1 MQLQCWRTWKAKP
14 RLKIFLTRKGGEK
27 ENMGIRDYFKRS
39 AEQQTKSN
47 KVGYFMK
54 NDIENV
60 LVSGYTKLSDS
71 PEVVTAINTIADL
84 VSNMTIQLMK
94 NGDRGDTRVKNEISR
109 LVDISPNA
117 YQTRKSFIFWIVKS
131 MMLNGNAV
139 VMPITRNGEIKELK
153 PLSSNKISFYH
164 DLEDEFDYVIKYKN
178 KDYAPEDLLHFVLNP
193 DENLPFM
200 GTSYKVNLNDVTHN
214 LKQASAT
221 KRSFMSSEYMPS
233 LVMMVDSDA
242 DLDEDEREKFEEK
255 YLKRKDKNKP
265 LLLPDGLV
273 KIETIKPLTLEDLA
287 IHESVKVDKET
298 VASILGI
305 PSFVL
310 GVGAYSKDE
319 WNNFINT
326 KIMSIAQII
335 QQTLNKLVVEPNMYF
350 TFNPR
355 SLYNYSLIE
364 QVNAI
369 TSLVKV
375 NTLRRNEGRNWLGLA
390 PDEEMDDLIVLENYL
405 LQQDLS
411 KQGKLNNDINDEKGG
426 E

>member
-1 MQLQCWRTWKAKP
+1 
-14 RLKIFLTRKGGEK
+14 
-27 ENMGIRDYFKRS
+27 MGILNYFKRS
-39 AEQQTKSN
+39 EEPQPTATSN
-47 KVGYFMK
+47 TVGYFMK
-54 NDIENV
+54 SDIESAIV
-60 LVSGYTKLSDS
+60 GGYTKLSDS
-71 PEVVTAINTIADL
+71 PEVTTAINTIADL

-94 NGDRGDTRVKNEISR
+94 NSEKGDTRVKNELSR
-109 LVDISPNA
+109 LVDIAPNA

-131 MMLNGNAV
+131 MMLNGDAV
-139 VMPITRNGEIKELK
+139 VMPLTRNGAIKELR
-153 PLSSNKISFYH
+153 PLPNNKIRFYY
-164 DLEDEFDYVIKYKN
+164 DADDEFDYIIKYKN

-193 DENLPFM
+193 DENLSFM
-200 GTSYKVNLNDVTHN
+200 GTSYRVNLSDVTHN
-214 LKQASAT
+214 LRQASAT

-273 KIETIKPLTLEDLA
+273 RFETIKPLTLEDLA

-310 GVGAYSKDE
+310 GVGTYSKDE

-335 QQTLNKLVVEPNMYF
+335 QQTLNKLIVDDDMYF

-355 SLYNYSLIE
+355 SLYNYSLVE

-369 TSLVKV
+369 TALVKV

-390 PDEEMDDLIVLENYL
+390 PDSEMDDLIVLENYL

-411 KQGKLNNDINDEKGG
+411 KQGKLNNDINIEIDDEKGG

>member
-1 MQLQCWRTWKAKP
+1 
-14 RLKIFLTRKGGEK
+14 
-27 ENMGIRDYFKRS
+27 MGIRDYFKRS
-39 AEQQTKSN
+39 TQEQQASN
-47 KVGYFMK
+47 KIGYFMSS
-54 NDIENV
+54 DTENI

-71 PEVVTAINTIADL
+71 PEVVTAVNTIADL

-94 NGDRGDTRVKNEISR
+94 NGDKGDTRVKNELSR
-109 LVDISPNA
+109 LVDIAPNA

-131 MMLNGNAV
+131 MMINGDAV
-139 VMPITRNGEIKELK
+139 VMPLTRGGKAVELR
-153 PLSSNKISFYH
+153 PLADNKIQILDDAQNDFNYYITYNSKIY
-164 DLEDEFDYVIKYKN
+164 EPNE
-178 KDYAPEDLLHFVLNP
+178 LLHFVLNP
-193 DENLPFM
+193 DDSKPYK
-200 GTSYKVNLNDVTHN
+200 GSSYRVSLNDVTHN
-214 LKQASAT
+214 LRQASAT

-273 KIETIKPLTLEDLA
+273 KFETIKPLTLEDLA

-310 GVGAYSKDE
+310 GVGSYSKDE

-326 KIMSIAQII
+326 KVMSIAQII
-335 QQTLNKLVVEPNMYF
+335 QQTLNRLIVDDDMYF

-355 SLYNYSLIE
+355 SLYNYSLVE

-369 TSLVKV
+369 TALVKV

-390 PDEEMDDLIVLENYL
+390 PDSEMDDLIVLENYL

-411 KQGKLNNDINDEKGG
+411 KQGKLNNDINYDETKGG
-426 E
+426 D

>member
-1 MQLQCWRTWKAKP
+1 
-14 RLKIFLTRKGGEK
+14 
-27 ENMGIRDYFKRS
+27 MGIRDYFKRS
-39 AEQQTKSN
+39 TQTETQTSSKI
-47 KVGYFMK
+47 GYFMS
-54 NDIENV
+54 NDTENI

-94 NGDRGDTRVKNEISR
+94 NGDKGDTRVKNELSR

-131 MMLNGNAV
+131 MMINGDAV
-139 VMPITRNGEIKELK
+139 VMPLTRNGEVKELR
-153 PLSSNKISFYH
+153 PLPASKIRFYH
-164 DLEDEFDYVIKYKN
+164 DTENEFNYAIRYKN
-178 KDYAPEDLLHFVLNP
+178 KDYAPQDLLHFVLNP
-193 DENLPFM
+193 GENLSFM

-242 DLDEDEREKFEEK
+242 DLDEDERAKFEEK
-255 YLKRKDKNKP
+255 YLKRKGKNKP

-273 KIETIKPLTLEDLA
+273 KFETIKPLTLEDLA

-310 GVGAYSKDE
+310 GVGTYSKDE

-335 QQTLNKLVVEPNMYF
+335 QQTLNKLIVEPDMYF

-355 SLYNYSLIE
+355 SLYNYSLVE

-369 TSLVKV
+369 TALVKV

-390 PDEEMDDLIVLENYL
+390 PDSEMDDLIVLENYL

-411 KQGKLNNDINDEKGG
+411 KQGKLNNDINIEIDDEKGG

>member
-1 MQLQCWRTWKAKP
+1 
-14 RLKIFLTRKGGEK
+14 
-27 ENMGIRDYFKRS
+27 MGIRDYFKRS
-39 AEQQTKSN
+39 TEQQPTATSN
-47 KVGYFMK
+47 TVGYFMK
-54 NDIENV
+54 SDIESAIV
-60 LVSGYTKLSDS
+60 GGYTKLSDS
-71 PEVVTAINTIADL
+71 PEVTTAINTIADL

-94 NGDRGDTRVKNEISR
+94 NEDKGDTRVKNEISR
-109 LVDISPNA
+109 LVDIAPNA

-131 MMLNGNAV
+131 MMLNGDAV
-139 VMPITRNGEIKELK
+139 VMPITRNGAIKELR
-153 PLSSNKISFYH
+153 PLPNNKIRFYH
-164 DLEDEFDYVIKYKN
+164 DIEDEFDYVIKYKN

-193 DENLPFM
+193 DENLAFM

-273 KIETIKPLTLEDLA
+273 RFETIKPLTLEDLA

-310 GVGAYSKDE
+310 GVGTYSKDE

-335 QQTLNKLVVEPNMYF
+335 QQTLNRLIVDDDMYF

-355 SLYNYSLIE
+355 SLYNYSLVE

-369 TSLVKV
+369 TALVKV

-411 KQGKLNNDINDEKGG
+411 KQGKLTNSINNDEKGG
-426 E
+426 ENE

>member
-1 MQLQCWRTWKAKP
+1 
-14 RLKIFLTRKGGEK
+14 
-27 ENMGIRDYFKRS
+27 MGILNYFKRS
-39 AEQQTKSN
+39 EEPQPTATSN
-47 KVGYFMK
+47 TVGYFMK
-54 NDIENV
+54 SDIESAIV
-60 LVSGYTKLSDS
+60 GGYTKLSDS
-71 PEVVTAINTIADL
+71 PEVTTAINTIADL

-94 NGDRGDTRVKNEISR
+94 NEDKGDTRVKNELSR
-109 LVDISPNA
+109 LVDIAPNA

-131 MMLNGNAV
+131 MMLNGDAV
-139 VMPITRNGEIKELK
+139 VMPITRNGAIKELR
-153 PLSSNKISFYH
+153 PLPNNKIRFYY
-164 DLEDEFDYVIKYKN
+164 DADDEFDYVIKYKN

-193 DENLPFM
+193 DENLSFM
-200 GTSYKVNLNDVTHN
+200 GTSYRVNLSDVTHN
-214 LKQASAT
+214 LRQASAT

-273 KIETIKPLTLEDLA
+273 KFETIKPLTLEDLA
-287 IHESVKVDKET
+287 IHESVRVDKET

-310 GVGAYSKDE
+310 GVGTYSKDE

-335 QQTLNKLVVEPNMYF
+335 QQTLNRLIVDDDMYF

-355 SLYNYSLIE
+355 SLYNYSLVE

-369 TSLVKV
+369 TALVKV

-411 KQGKLNNDINDEKGG
+411 KQGKLTNSIIDDDEKGG

>member
-1 MQLQCWRTWKAKP
+1 
-14 RLKIFLTRKGGEK
+14 
-27 ENMGIRDYFKRS
+27 MGIRDYFKRS
-39 AEQQTKSN
+39 TQPQPTATSN
-47 KVGYFMK
+47 TVGYFMK
-54 NDIENV
+54 SDIESAIV
-60 LVSGYTKLSDS
+60 GGYTKLSDS
-71 PEVVTAINTIADL
+71 PEVTTAVNTIADL

-94 NGDRGDTRVKNEISR
+94 NSEKGDTRVKNELSR
-109 LVDISPNA
+109 LVDIAPNA
-117 YQTRKSFIFWIVKS
+117 YQTRKSFIFWVVKS
-131 MMLNGNAV
+131 MMLNGDAV
-139 VMPITRNGEIKELK
+139 VMPLTRSGAIKELR
-153 PLSSNKISFYH
+153 PLPNNKIRFYY
-164 DLEDEFDYVIKYKN
+164 DADDEFDYVIKYKN

-193 DENLPFM
+193 DENLSFM
-200 GTSYKVNLNDVTHN
+200 GTSYRVNLSDVTHN
-214 LKQASAT
+214 LRQASAT

-273 KIETIKPLTLEDLA
+273 KFETIKPLTLEDLA

-310 GVGAYSKDE
+310 GVGTYSKDE

-335 QQTLNKLVVEPNMYF
+335 QQTLNKLIVEPDMYF

-355 SLYNYSLIE
+355 SLYNYSLVE

-369 TSLVKV
+369 TALVKV

-390 PDEEMDDLIVLENYL
+390 PDSEMDDLIVLENYL

-411 KQGKLNNDINDEKGG
+411 KQGKLNNDVNDDEKGG

>member
-1 MQLQCWRTWKAKP
+1 
-14 RLKIFLTRKGGEK
+14 
-27 ENMGIRDYFKRS
+27 MGIRDYFKRS
-39 AEQQTKSN
+39 AEPQPTATSN
-47 KVGYFMK
+47 TVGYFMK
-54 NDIENV
+54 SDIESAIV
-60 LVSGYTKLSDS
+60 GGYTKLSDS
-71 PEVVTAINTIADL
+71 PEVTTAINTVADL

-94 NGDRGDTRVKNEISR
+94 NSEKGDTRVKNELSR
-109 LVDISPNA
+109 LVDIAPNS

-131 MMLNGNAV
+131 MLLNGDAV
-139 VMPITRNGEIKELK
+139 VMPLTRSGAIKELR
-153 PLSSNKISFYH
+153 PLPNNKIRFYY
-164 DLEDEFDYVIKYKN
+164 DADDEFDYVIKYKN

-193 DENLPFM
+193 DENLSFM
-200 GTSYKVNLNDVTHN
+200 GTSYRVNLSDVTHN
-214 LKQASAT
+214 LRQASAT

-273 KIETIKPLTLEDLA
+273 RFETIKPLTLEDLA

-310 GVGAYSKDE
+310 GVGTYSKDE

-335 QQTLNKLVVEPNMYF
+335 QQTLNRLIVETDMYF

-355 SLYNYSLIE
+355 SLYNYSLVE

-369 TSLVKV
+369 TALVKV
-375 NTLRRNEGRNWLGLA
+375 NTLRRNEGRNWLGLP
-390 PDEEMDDLIVLENYL
+390 PDSEMDDLIVLENYL

-411 KQGKLNNDINDEKGG
+411 KQGKLNNDVNVETKGG

>member
-1 MQLQCWRTWKAKP
+1 
-14 RLKIFLTRKGGEK
+14 
-27 ENMGIRDYFKRS
+27 MGIRDYFKRS
-39 AEQQTKSN
+39 QEQPTKSN
-47 KVGYFMK
+47 KVGYYMK
-54 NDIENV
+54 NDYENV
-60 LVSGYTKLSDS
+60 LVGGYTRLSDS
-71 PEVVTAINTIADL
+71 PEVVTAINTVADL

-94 NGDRGDTRVKNEISR
+94 NSEKGDTRVKNELSR
-109 LVDISPNA
+109 LVDIAPNA

-131 MMLNGNAV
+131 MMINGDAV
-139 VMPITRNGEIKELK
+139 VMPITRNGAIKELR
-153 PLSSNKISFYH
+153 PLPNNKIRFYY
-164 DLEDEFDYVIKYKN
+164 DAENEFDYVIKYKN

-193 DENLPFM
+193 DENLSFI
-200 GTSYKVNLNDVTHN
+200 GTSYRVNLNDVTHN
-214 LKQASAT
+214 LRQASAT

-233 LVMMVDSDA
+233 LVIMVDSDA
-242 DLDEDEREKFEEK
+242 GLDEDEREKFEKK
-255 YLKRKDKNKP
+255 YLKRKNKNEP
-265 LLLPDGLV
+265 LLLPNGLA
-273 KIETIKPLTLEDLA
+273 KLETIKPLTLEDLA
-287 IHESVKVDKET
+287 IHESVKIDKET

-335 QQTLNKLVVEPNMYF
+335 QQTLNRLIVDDDMYF

-364 QVNAI
+364 QVDAI

-411 KQGKLNNDINDEKGG
+411 KQGKLTNSINDEKGG
-426 E
+426 ENE

>member
-1 MQLQCWRTWKAKP
+1 
-14 RLKIFLTRKGGEK
+14 
-27 ENMGIRDYFKRS
+27 MGIRDYFKRS
-39 AEQQTKSN
+39 TQEQQPTSTSN
-47 KVGYFMK
+47 KIGYFMSS
-54 NDIENV
+54 DTENI

-71 PEVVTAINTIADL
+71 PEVVTAINTVADL
-84 VSNMTIQLMK
+84 VSNMSIQLMK
-94 NGDRGDTRVKNEISR
+94 NSEKGDTRVKNELSR
-109 LVDISPNA
+109 LVDIAPNA

-131 MMLNGNAV
+131 MMINGDAV
-139 VMPITRNGEIKELK
+139 VMPLTRNGEVKELR
-153 PLSSNKISFYH
+153 PLPASKIRFYH
-164 DLEDEFDYVIKYKN
+164 DAEDEFDYVIKYKN
-178 KDYAPEDLLHFVLNP
+178 KDYAPQDLLHFVLNP
-193 DENLPFM
+193 DENLSFM
-200 GTSYKVNLNDVTHN
+200 GTSYRVNLNDVTHN
-214 LKQASAT
+214 LRQASAT

-273 KIETIKPLTLEDLA
+273 KFETIKPLTLEDLA
-287 IHESVKVDKET
+287 IHESVRVDKET

-310 GVGAYSKDE
+310 GVGTYSKDE

-335 QQTLNKLVVEPNMYF
+335 QQTLNKLIVEPDMYF

-355 SLYNYSLIE
+355 SLYNYSLVE

-369 TSLVKV
+369 TALVKV

-411 KQGKLNNDINDEKGG
+411 KQGKLNNDINDEMKGG
-426 E
+426 EL

>member
-1 MQLQCWRTWKAKP
+1 
-14 RLKIFLTRKGGEK
+14 
-27 ENMGIRDYFKRS
+27 MGILNYFKRS
-39 AEQQTKSN
+39 TQEQQPSN
-47 KVGYFMK
+47 KIGYFMSS
-54 NDIENV
+54 DTENI

-94 NGDRGDTRVKNEISR
+94 NSEKGDTRVKNELSR
-109 LVDISPNA
+109 LVDIAPNA

-131 MMLNGNAV
+131 MMINGDAV
-139 VMPITRNGEIKELK
+139 VMPITRSGAIKELR
-153 PLSSNKISFYH
+153 PLPNNKIRFYY
-164 DLEDEFDYVIKYKN
+164 DADDEFDYVIKYKN

-193 DENLPFM
+193 DENLSFM
-200 GTSYKVNLNDVTHN
+200 GTSYRVNLSDVTHN
-214 LKQASAT
+214 LRQASAT

-273 KIETIKPLTLEDLA
+273 RFETIKPLTLEDLA

-310 GVGAYSKDE
+310 GVGSYSKDE

-335 QQTLNKLVVEPNMYF
+335 QQTLNRLIVEPDMYF

-355 SLYNYSLIE
+355 SLYNYSLVE

-369 TSLVKV
+369 TALVKV

-390 PDEEMDDLIVLENYL
+390 PDSEMDDLIVLENYL

-411 KQGKLNNDINDEKGG
+411 KQGKLNNDINYDEKGG

>member
-1 MQLQCWRTWKAKP
+1 
-14 RLKIFLTRKGGEK
+14 
-27 ENMGIRDYFKRS
+27 MGIRDYFKRS
-39 AEQQTKSN
+39 TEPQPTATSN
-47 KVGYFMK
+47 TVGYFMK
-54 NDIENV
+54 SDIESAIV
-60 LVSGYTKLSDS
+60 GGYTKLSDS
-71 PEVVTAINTIADL
+71 PEVTTAINTIADL

-94 NGDRGDTRVKNEISR
+94 NSEKGDTRVKNELSR
-109 LVDISPNA
+109 LVDIAPNA

-131 MMLNGNAV
+131 MMLNGDAV
-139 VMPITRNGEIKELK
+139 VMPLTRNGAIKELR
-153 PLSSNKISFYH
+153 PLPNNKIRFYY
-164 DLEDEFDYVIKYKN
+164 DADDEFDYIIKYKN

-193 DENLPFM
+193 DENLSFM
-200 GTSYKVNLNDVTHN
+200 GTSYRVNLSDVTHN
-214 LKQASAT
+214 LRQASAT

-273 KIETIKPLTLEDLA
+273 RFETIKPLTLEDLA

-310 GVGAYSKDE
+310 GVGTYSKDE

-335 QQTLNKLVVEPNMYF
+335 QQTLNKLIVDDDMYF

-355 SLYNYSLIE
+355 SLYNYSLVE

-369 TSLVKV
+369 TALVKV

-390 PDEEMDDLIVLENYL
+390 PDSEMDDLIVLENYL

-411 KQGKLNNDINDEKGG
+411 KQGKLNNDINIEIDDEKGG

>member
-1 MQLQCWRTWKAKP
+1 
-14 RLKIFLTRKGGEK
+14 
-27 ENMGIRDYFKRS
+27 MGIRDYFKRS
-39 AEQQTKSN
+39 TEQQPTATSN
-47 KVGYFMK
+47 KIGYFMSS
-54 NDIENV
+54 DAENI

-109 LVDISPNA
+109 LVDIAPNA

-139 VMPITRNGEIKELK
+139 VMPLTRNGEVKELK
-153 PLSSNKISFYH
+153 PLSSNKIRFYH
-164 DLEDEFDYVIKYKN
+164 DAEDEFDYVIKYKN
-178 KDYAPEDLLHFVLNP
+178 KDYAPQDLLHFVLNP
-193 DENLPFM
+193 DENLAFM

-242 DLDEDEREKFEEK
+242 DLDEDERAKFEEK

-273 KIETIKPLTLEDLA
+273 KFETIKPLTLEDLA

-310 GVGAYSKDE
+310 GVGTYSKDE

-335 QQTLNKLVVEPNMYF
+335 QQTLNKLIVEPDMYF

-355 SLYNYSLIE
+355 SLYNYSLVE

-369 TSLVKV
+369 TALVKV

-390 PDEEMDDLIVLENYL
+390 PDSEMDDLIVLENYL

-426 E
+426 EL

>member
-1 MQLQCWRTWKAKP
+1 
-14 RLKIFLTRKGGEK
+14 
-27 ENMGIRDYFKRS
+27 MGIKDIFKRS
-39 AEQQTKSN
+39 NEPNSN
-47 KVGYFMK
+47 NKMGYFMSEDAK
-54 NDIENV
+54 SL
-60 LVSGYTKLSDS
+60 LVGGYTRLSDS
-71 PEVVTAINTIADL
+71 PEVLTAINTIADL
-84 VSNMTIQLMK
+84 VSNMTIQLME
-94 NGDRGDTRVKNEISR
+94 NGDKGDTRVKNDLSR
-109 LVDISPNA
+109 LVDIKPNA

-131 MMLNGNAV
+131 MMLTGNAV
-139 VMPITRNGEIKELK
+139 VMPITRNGMTIELR
-153 PLSSNKISFYH
+153 PLADNKIRFFY
-164 DLEDEFDYVIKYKN
+164 DNENEFDYVIKYKE
-178 KDYAPEDLLHFVLNP
+178 KDYAPDSLLHFVLNP
-193 DENLPFM
+193 KDDLPFM
-200 GTSYKVNLNDVTHN
+200 GSSYRVSLSDVTHN
-214 LKQASAT
+214 LRQASAT

-233 LVMMVDSDA
+233 LVMLIDSDA

-273 KIETIKPLTLEDLA
+273 KFETIKPLTLEDLA
-287 IHESVKVDKET
+287 IHESIKVDKQT

-305 PSFVL
+305 PAFVL
-310 GVGAYSKDE
+310 GVGDYSKDE

-335 QQTLNKLVVEPNMYF
+335 QQTLNTLIVDDNQYF
-350 TFNPR
+350 NFNPR
-355 SLYNYSLIE
+355 SLYNYSLVE

-390 PDEEMDDLIVLENYL
+390 PDSEMDDLIVLENYL

-411 KQGKLNNDINDEKGG
+411 KQGKLNKDINDNDIDNENEKGD

>member
-1 MQLQCWRTWKAKP
+1 
-14 RLKIFLTRKGGEK
+14 
-27 ENMGIRDYFKRS
+27 MGILNYFKRS
-39 AEQQTKSN
+39 TEQQPTATSN
-47 KVGYFMK
+47 TVGYFMK
-54 NDIENV
+54 SDIESAIV
-60 LVSGYTKLSDS
+60 GGYTRLSDS
-71 PEVVTAINTIADL
+71 PEVTTAVNTIADL

-94 NGDRGDTRVKNEISR
+94 NSEKGDARVKNELSR
-109 LVDISPNA
+109 LVDIAPNA

-131 MMLNGNAV
+131 MMLNGDAV
-139 VMPITRNGEIKELK
+139 VMPLTRNGAIKELR
-153 PLSSNKISFYH
+153 PLPNNKIRFYY
-164 DLEDEFDYVIKYKN
+164 DADDEFDYVIKYKN

-193 DENLPFM
+193 DENLSFM
-200 GTSYKVNLNDVTHN
+200 GTSYRVNLSDITHN
-214 LKQASAT
+214 LRQASAT

-273 KIETIKPLTLEDLA
+273 KFETIKPLTLEDLA

-310 GVGAYSKDE
+310 GVGTYSKDE

-335 QQTLNKLVVEPNMYF
+335 QQTLNRLIVDDDMYF

-355 SLYNYSLIE
+355 SLYNYSLVE

-369 TSLVKV
+369 TALVKV

-411 KQGKLNNDINDEKGG
+411 KQGKLTNSIIDDEKGG

>member
-1 MQLQCWRTWKAKP
+1 
-14 RLKIFLTRKGGEK
+14 
-27 ENMGIRDYFKRS
+27 MGILNYFKRS
-39 AEQQTKSN
+39 TEPQPTATSN
-47 KVGYFMK
+47 TVGYFMK
-54 NDIENV
+54 SDIESAIV
-60 LVSGYTKLSDS
+60 GGYTKLSDS
-71 PEVVTAINTIADL
+71 PEVTTAINTVADL

-94 NGDRGDTRVKNEISR
+94 NSEKGDTRVKNELSR
-109 LVDISPNA
+109 LVDIAPNA

-131 MMLNGNAV
+131 MMLNGDAV
-139 VMPITRNGEIKELK
+139 VMPITRSDAIKELR
-153 PLSSNKISFYH
+153 PLPASKIRFYY
-164 DLEDEFDYVIKYKN
+164 DADDEFDYVIKYKN
-178 KDYAPEDLLHFVLNP
+178 KDYAPQDLLHFVLNP
-193 DENLPFM
+193 DENLSFM
-200 GTSYKVNLNDVTHN
+200 GTSYRVNLSDVTHN
-214 LKQASAT
+214 LRQASAT

-233 LVMMVDSDA
+233 LIMMVDSDA

-273 KIETIKPLTLEDLA
+273 RFETIKPLTLEDLA

-310 GVGAYSKDE
+310 GVGTYSKDE

-335 QQTLNKLVVEPNMYF
+335 QQTLNKLIVETDMYF

-355 SLYNYSLIE
+355 SLYNYSLVE

-369 TSLVKV
+369 TALVKV

-390 PDEEMDDLIVLENYL
+390 PDSEMDDLIVLENYL

-411 KQGKLNNDINDEKGG
+411 KQGKLNNDVEIDDEKGG

>member
-1 MQLQCWRTWKAKP
+1 
-14 RLKIFLTRKGGEK
+14 
-27 ENMGIRDYFKRS
+27 MGIRDYFKRS
-39 AEQQTKSN
+39 TEPQPTATSN
-47 KVGYFMK
+47 TVGYFMK
-54 NDIENV
+54 SDIESAIV
-60 LVSGYTKLSDS
+60 GGYTKLSDS
-71 PEVVTAINTIADL
+71 PEVTTAINTVADL

-94 NGDRGDTRVKNEISR
+94 NSEKGDTRVKNELSR
-109 LVDISPNA
+109 LVDIAPNA

-131 MMLNGNAV
+131 MMLNGDAV
-139 VMPITRNGEIKELK
+139 VMPITRSGAIKELR
-153 PLSSNKISFYH
+153 PLPASKIRFYY
-164 DLEDEFDYVIKYKN
+164 DADDEFNYAIRYKN
-178 KDYAPEDLLHFVLNP
+178 KNYTPEDLLHFVLNP
-193 DENLPFM
+193 DENLAFM

-273 KIETIKPLTLEDLA
+273 KFETIKPLTLEDLA

-310 GVGAYSKDE
+310 GVGTYSKDE

-335 QQTLNKLVVEPNMYF
+335 QQTLNKLIVEPDMYF

-355 SLYNYSLIE
+355 SLYNYSLVE

-369 TSLVKV
+369 TALVKV

-390 PDEEMDDLIVLENYL
+390 PDSEMDDLIVLENYL

-411 KQGKLNNDINDEKGG
+411 KQGKLNNDVEIDDEKGG

>member
-1 MQLQCWRTWKAKP
+1 
-14 RLKIFLTRKGGEK
+14 
-27 ENMGIRDYFKRS
+27 MGIRDYFKRS
-39 AEQQTKSN
+39 TEQQPTATSN
-47 KVGYFMK
+47 TVGYFMK
-54 NDIENV
+54 SDIESAIV
-60 LVSGYTKLSDS
+60 GGYTKLSDS
-71 PEVVTAINTIADL
+71 PEVTTAINTIADL

-94 NGDRGDTRVKNEISR
+94 NEDKGDTRVKNEISR
-109 LVDISPNA
+109 LVDIAPNA

-131 MMLNGNAV
+131 MILNGDAV
-139 VMPITRNGEIKELK
+139 VMPITRNGAIKELR
-153 PLSSNKISFYH
+153 PLPNNKIRFYH
-164 DLEDEFDYVIKYKN
+164 DIEDGFDYVIKYKN

-193 DENLPFM
+193 DENLSFM
-200 GTSYKVNLNDVTHN
+200 GTSYRVNLSDVTHN
-214 LKQASAT
+214 LRQASAT

-273 KIETIKPLTLEDLA
+273 KFETIKPLTLEDLA

-310 GVGAYSKDE
+310 GVGTYSKDE

-335 QQTLNKLVVEPNMYF
+335 QQTLNRLIVDDDMYF

-355 SLYNYSLIE
+355 SLYNYSLVE

-369 TSLVKV
+369 TALVKV

-411 KQGKLNNDINDEKGG
+411 KQGKLTNSIIDDDEKGG

>member
-1 MQLQCWRTWKAKP
+1 
-14 RLKIFLTRKGGEK
+14 
-27 ENMGIRDYFKRS
+27 MGIKDYFKRS
-39 AEQQTKSN
+39 TQEQQTSN
-47 KVGYFMK
+47 KIGYFMSS
-54 NDIENV
+54 DAENI
-60 LVSGYTKLSDS
+60 LVSGYTRLSDS
-71 PEVVTAINTIADL
+71 PEVTTAVNTIADL

-94 NGDRGDTRVKNEISR
+94 NADKGDTRVKNELSR
-109 LVDISPNA
+109 LVDIAPNA

-139 VMPITRNGEIKELK
+139 VMPITRNGAIKELR
-153 PLSSNKISFYH
+153 PLSSSKVSFYH
-164 DLEDEFDYVIKYKN
+164 DLENEFDYAIRYKN
-178 KDYAPEDLLHFVLNP
+178 KDYEPEDLLHFVLNP
-193 DENLPFM
+193 DENLSFM

-273 KIETIKPLTLEDLA
+273 RFETIKPLTLEDLA
-287 IHESVKVDKET
+287 IHESVRVDKET

-335 QQTLNKLVVEPNMYF
+335 QQTLNRLIVDDDMYF

-355 SLYNYSLIE
+355 SLYNYSLVE

-369 TSLVKV
+369 TALVKV

-411 KQGKLNNDINDEKGG
+411 KQGKLNNDINDEMKGG

>member
-1 MQLQCWRTWKAKP
+1 
-14 RLKIFLTRKGGEK
+14 
-27 ENMGIRDYFKRS
+27 MGIRDYFKRS
-39 AEQQTKSN
+39 TQEQQASN
-47 KVGYFMK
+47 KIGYFMSS
-54 NDIENV
+54 DTENI

-71 PEVVTAINTIADL
+71 PEVVTAVNTIADL

-94 NGDRGDTRVKNEISR
+94 NGDKGDTRVKNELSR
-109 LVDISPNA
+109 LVDIAPNA

-131 MMLNGNAV
+131 MMINGDAV
-139 VMPITRNGEIKELK
+139 VMPLTRGGKAVELR
-153 PLSSNKISFYH
+153 PLADNKIQILDDAQNDFNYYITYNSKIY
-164 DLEDEFDYVIKYKN
+164 EPNE
-178 KDYAPEDLLHFVLNP
+178 LLHFVLNP
-193 DENLPFM
+193 DDSKPYK
-200 GTSYKVNLNDVTHN
+200 GSSYRVSLNDVTHN
-214 LKQASAT
+214 LRQASAT

-273 KIETIKPLTLEDLA
+273 KFETIKPLTLEDLA

-310 GVGAYSKDE
+310 GVGSYSKDE

-326 KIMSIAQII
+326 KVMSIAQII
-335 QQTLNKLVVEPNMYF
+335 QQTLNRLIVDDDMYF

-355 SLYNYSLIE
+355 SLYNYSLVE

-369 TSLVKV
+369 TALVKV

-411 KQGKLNNDINDEKGG
+411 KQGKLNNDINYDETKGG
-426 E
+426 D